1 MEFHCRLGS
10 PSGEVV
16 EGVYIAED
24 EAKLRQQ
31 LEEKGLFVLSL
42 QRKGTFGSLGI
53 SLPQRRRVKSQEF
66 AVFNQEL
73 ATLLDAGMPLV
84 QSLDILRERVE
95 SPVLKSVLDDVY
107 DRVRSG
113 AALSEAFATHG
124 DLFPGVYTASLLA
137 GEKSGSLEEVLRRYV
152 AYSRVIGTVRRKT
165 LSALIYPAI
174 LMALSLV
181 VVGIIV
187 LRVVPEFGDFYD
199 SLGAELPLGT
209 RAIMAVSDVFRQ
221 NLLAIV
227 IIIGGGAA
235 LGWAWFR
242 QPGRRAV
249 LDRLLLEIP
258 GVGGI
263 ARKFATSQLAR
274 TLATL
279 LRGGIPLVSALDV
292 AGRSIGNRY
301 FSQQLGTVSREV
313 REGQALSTTLAGR
326 GLFPSVAIKMV
337 EVGESTGALQEM
349 LTSVADFF
357 DEEIE
362 TSLSRFM
369 TVVEP
374 VLLVIM
380 GIVIAGLLLALYMPL
395 IQLGSIVS

>member
-10 PSGEVV
+10 PSGEIV

-31 LEEKGLFVLSL
+31 LEEKGLYVLSL
-42 QRKGTFGSLGI
+42 QRKGTFGSLGL
-53 SLPQRRRVKSQEF
+53 SLPQRRRVKAREF
-66 AVFNQEL
+66 IVFNQEL
-73 ATLLDAGMPLV
+73 ATLLKAGMPVV
-84 QSLDILRERVE
+84 QSLDILRQRVE
-95 SPVLKSVLDDVY
+95 NSVLKSVLDDVH

-113 AALSEAFATHG
+113 AALSDAFEAHG

-152 AYSRVIGTVRRKT
+152 AYSRVIDTVRRKT

-174 LMALSLV
+174 LLALSLIV
-181 VVGIIV
+181 VLIIV
-187 LRVVPEFGDFYD
+187 LRVVPEFGDFYEG
-199 SLGAELPLGT
+199 LGAELPLST
-209 RAIMAVSDVFRQ
+209 RVIVATSEALRQ

-227 IIIGGGAA
+227 ILVVGGAA
-235 LGWAWFR
+235 LGWAWLR
-242 QPGRRAV
+242 QSGSRAA
-249 LDRLLLEIP
+249 LDRVLLEIP

-263 ARKFATSQLAR
+263 ARRFATSQLAR
-274 TLATL
+274 TLSTL
-279 LRGGIPLVSALDV
+279 LRGGIPLVTALDV
-292 AGRSIGNRY
+292 AARSIGNRY
-301 FSQQLGTVSREV
+301 FSQQLATVSREV
-313 REGQALSTTLAGR
+313 REGQPLSTTLSRR
-326 GLFPSVAIKMV
+326 GIFPPVAVKMV

-362 TSLSRFM
+362 TALLRFM
-369 TVVEP
+369 TLVEP
-374 VLLVIM
+374 LLLVIM

-395 IQLGSIVS
+395 IQLGSIV

>member
-10 PSGEVV
+10 PSGEIV

-31 LEEKGLFVLSL
+31 LEEKGLYVLSL
-42 QRKGTFGSLGI
+42 QRKGTFGSLGL
-53 SLPQRRRVKSQEF
+53 SLPQRRRVKAREF
-66 AVFNQEL
+66 IVFNQEL
-73 ATLLDAGMPLV
+73 ATLLKAGMPVV
-84 QSLDILRERVE
+84 QSLDILRQRVE
-95 SPVLKSVLDDVY
+95 NPVLKSVLDDVH

-113 AALSEAFATHG
+113 AALSEAFASHG

-137 GEKSGSLEEVLRRYV
+137 GEKSGSLEEVLERYV
-152 AYSRVIGTVRRKT
+152 AYARVIGTVRRKT

-174 LMALSLV
+174 LLALSLV
-181 VVGIIV
+181 VVLIIV
-187 LRVVPEFGDFYD
+187 LRVVPEFGDFYQG
-199 SLGAELPLGT
+199 LGAELPFST
-209 RAIMAVSDVFRQ
+209 RVIVATSEALRQ

-227 IIIGGGAA
+227 ILVAGGAA
-235 LGWAWFR
+235 LGWAWLR
-242 QPGRRAV
+242 QSGSRAV
-249 LDRLLLEIP
+249 LDRVLLETP

-274 TLATL
+274 TLSTL
-279 LRGGIPLVSALDV
+279 LRGGIPLVTALDV
-292 AGRSIGNRY
+292 AARSIGNRY
-301 FSQQLGTVSREV
+301 FSQQLATVSREV
-313 REGQALSTTLAGR
+313 REGQSLSTTLSRR
-326 GLFPSVAIKMV
+326 GIFPPVAVKMV
-337 EVGESTGALQEM
+337 EVGESTGALQQM

-362 TSLSRFM
+362 TALSRFM
-369 TVVEP
+369 TLVEP
-374 VLLVIM
+374 LLLVIM

>member
-10 PSGEVV
+10 PGGEIV

-24 EAKLRQQ
+24 EAKLRKQ
-31 LEEKGLFVLSL
+31 LEEKGLYVLSL
-42 QRKGTFGSLGI
+42 QRKGTFGSLGL
-53 SLPQRRRVKSQEF
+53 SLPQRRRVKAREF
-66 AVFNQEL
+66 IVFNQEL
-73 ATLLDAGMPLV
+73 ATLLNAGMPVV
-84 QSLDILRERVE
+84 QSLDILRQRVDN
-95 SPVLKSVLDDVY
+95 PVLKSVLDDVH

-113 AALSEAFATHG
+113 AALSDAFAAHG

-137 GEKSGSLEEVLRRYV
+137 GEKSGSLEEVLKRYV

-174 LMALSLV
+174 LLALSLI

-199 SLGAELPLGT
+199 GLGAELPLST
-209 RAIMAVSDVFRQ
+209 RAIVATSEALRQ

-227 IIIGGGAA
+227 IIVAAGAA
-235 LGWAWFR
+235 LGWAWLR
-242 QPGRRAV
+242 QSGSRAM
-249 LDRLLLEIP
+249 LDRVLLEIP

-274 TLATL
+274 TLSTL
-279 LRGGIPLVSALDV
+279 LRGGIPLVTALDV
-292 AGRSIGNRY
+292 AAKSIGNRY

-313 REGQALSTTLAGR
+313 REGQSLSTTLSGR
-326 GLFPSVAIKMV
+326 GIFPPVAVKMV
-337 EVGESTGALQEM
+337 EVGESTGALQQM

-362 TSLSRFM
+362 TALSRFM
-369 TVVEP
+369 TLVEP
-374 VLLVIM
+374 LLLVIM

-395 IQLGSIVS
+395 IQLGSIV

>member
-10 PSGEVV
+10 PSGEIV

-31 LEEKGLFVLSL
+31 LEEKGLYVLSL
-42 QRKGTFGSLGI
+42 QRKGTFGSLGL
-53 SLPQRRRVKSQEF
+53 SLPQRRRVKSREF
-66 AVFNQEL
+66 VVFNQEL

-84 QSLDILRERVE
+84 QSLDILRQRVE
-95 SPVLKSVLDDVY
+95 SPVLKSVLDDVH

-113 AALSEAFATHG
+113 TALSEAFEAHG
-124 DLFPGVYTASLLA
+124 DLFPGVYTASLMA

-174 LMALSLV
+174 LLGLSLV

-187 LRVVPEFGDFYD
+187 LSVVPEFGDFYD
-199 SLGAELPLGT
+199 GMGAQLPLGT
-209 RAIMAVSDVFRQ
+209 RVIMAVSEAFRQ

-227 IIIGGGAA
+227 VVVGGGAV

-249 LDRLLLEIP
+249 LDRFLLEIP
-258 GVGGI
+258 GIGGI

-274 TLATL
+274 TLSTL

-292 AGRSIGNRY
+292 AARSIGNRY

-313 REGQALSTTLAGR
+313 REGQALSTTLSGR
-326 GLFPSVAIKMV
+326 GLFPSVAVKMV

-369 TVVEP
+369 TVLEP
-374 VLLVIM
+374 ILLVIM

>member
-1 MEFHCRLGS
+1 MEFQCRLGS
-10 PSGEVV
+10 PGGEIV
-16 EGVYIAED
+16 EGVYIAQD

-31 LEEKGLFVLSL
+31 LEEKGLYVLSL
-42 QRKGTFGSLGI
+42 QRKGTFGSLGL
-53 SLPQRRRVKSQEF
+53 SLPQRRRVKAREF
-66 AVFNQEL
+66 IVFNQEL
-73 ATLLDAGMPLV
+73 ATLLNAGMPVV
-84 QSLDILRERVE
+84 QSLDILRQRVE
-95 SPVLKSVLDDVY
+95 NPVLKSVLDDVH

-113 AALSEAFATHG
+113 AALSEAFEAHG

-152 AYSRVIGTVRRKT
+152 AYSRVVGTVRRKT

-174 LMALSLV
+174 LLALSLI

-199 SLGAELPLGT
+199 GLGAELPLGT
-209 RAIMAVSDVFRQ
+209 RVIVATSEALRQ
-221 NLLAIV
+221 NLLM
-227 IIIGGGAA
+227 IIILVAGGGA
-235 LGWAWFR
+235 LGWAWLR
-242 QPGRRAV
+242 QPGSRAM

-274 TLATL
+274 TLSTL
-279 LRGGIPLVSALDV
+279 LRGGIPLVTALDV
-292 AGRSIGNRY
+292 AAKSIGNRY

-313 REGQALSTTLAGR
+313 REGQSLSTTLSAR
-326 GLFPSVAIKMV
+326 GIFPPVAVKMV
-337 EVGESTGALQEM
+337 EVGESTGALQQM
-349 LTSVADFF
+349 LTSVAEFF

-362 TSLSRFM
+362 TALSRFM
-369 TVVEP
+369 TLVEP
-374 VLLVIM
+374 ILLVIM

-395 IQLGSIVS
+395 IQLGSIV

>member
-10 PSGEVV
+10 PSGEIV

-31 LEEKGLFVLSL
+31 LKEKGLYVLSL
-42 QRKGTFGSLGI
+42 QRKGTFGSLGL
-53 SLPQRRRVKSQEF
+53 SLPQRRRVKAREF
-66 AVFNQEL
+66 IVFNQEL
-73 ATLLDAGMPLV
+73 ATLLKAGMPVV
-84 QSLDILRERVE
+84 QSLDILRQRVE
-95 SPVLKSVLDDVY
+95 NPVLKSVLDDVH

-113 AALSEAFATHG
+113 AALSDAFEAHG

-174 LMALSLV
+174 LLALSLIV
-181 VVGIIV
+181 VLIIV
-187 LRVVPEFGDFYD
+187 LRVVPEFGDFYEG
-199 SLGAELPLGT
+199 LGAELPLST
-209 RAIMAVSDVFRQ
+209 RVIVATSEALRQ

-227 IIIGGGAA
+227 ILVAGGAA
-235 LGWAWFR
+235 LGWAWLR
-242 QPGRRAV
+242 QSGSRAV
-249 LDRLLLEIP
+249 LDRVLLEIP

-274 TLATL
+274 TLSTL
-279 LRGGIPLVSALDV
+279 LRGGIPLVTALDV
-292 AGRSIGNRY
+292 AARSIGNRY
-301 FSQQLGTVSREV
+301 FSQQLATVSREV
-313 REGQALSTTLAGR
+313 REGQPLSTTLSRR
-326 GLFPSVAIKMV
+326 GIFPPVAVKMV

-362 TSLSRFM
+362 TALLRFM
-369 TVVEP
+369 TLVEP
-374 VLLVIM
+374 LLLVIM

-395 IQLGSIVS
+395 IQLGSIV

>member
-10 PSGEVV
+10 PSGEIV

-24 EAKLRQQ
+24 EAKLRHQ
-31 LEEKGLFVLSL
+31 LEEKGLYVLSL
-42 QRKGTFGSLGI
+42 QRKGTLGSLGL
-53 SLPQRRRVKSQEF
+53 SLPQRRRVKSREF

-84 QSLDILRERVE
+84 QSLDILRQRVE
-95 SPVLKSVLDDVY
+95 SPVLKSVLDDVH

-113 AALSEAFATHG
+113 TALSEAFEAHG
-124 DLFPGVYTASLLA
+124 DLFPGVYTASLMA

-174 LMALSLV
+174 LLALSLV

-199 SLGAELPLGT
+199 GLGAQLPLGT
-209 RAIMAVSDVFRQ
+209 RVIMAVSEAFRQ

-227 IIIGGGAA
+227 VVVGGGAA

-274 TLATL
+274 TLSTL

-292 AGRSIGNRY
+292 AARSIGNRY

-313 REGQALSTTLAGR
+313 REGQALSTTLSGR
-326 GLFPSVAIKMV
+326 GLFPSVAVKMV

-369 TVVEP
+369 TVIEP
-374 VLLVIM
+374 ILLVIM

-395 IQLGSIVS
+395 IQLGSIV

>member
-10 PSGEVV
+10 PSGEIV

-31 LEEKGLFVLSL
+31 LKEKGLYVLSL
-42 QRKGTFGSLGI
+42 QRKGTFGSLGL
-53 SLPQRRRVKSQEF
+53 SLPQRRRVKAREF
-66 AVFNQEL
+66 IVFNQEL
-73 ATLLDAGMPLV
+73 ATLLKAGMPVV
-84 QSLDILRERVE
+84 QSLDILRQRVE
-95 SPVLKSVLDDVY
+95 NPVLKSVLDDVH

-113 AALSEAFATHG
+113 AALSDAFEAHG

-174 LMALSLV
+174 LLALSLIV
-181 VVGIIV
+181 VLIIV
-187 LRVVPEFGDFYD
+187 LRVVPEFGDFYEG
-199 SLGAELPLGT
+199 LGAELPLST
-209 RAIMAVSDVFRQ
+209 RVIVATSEALRQ

-227 IIIGGGAA
+227 ILVAGGAA
-235 LGWAWFR
+235 LGWAWLR
-242 QPGRRAV
+242 QSGSRAV
-249 LDRLLLEIP
+249 LDRVLLEIP

-263 ARKFATSQLAR
+263 ARKIATSQLAR
-274 TLATL
+274 TLSTL
-279 LRGGIPLVSALDV
+279 LRGGIPLVTALDV
-292 AGRSIGNRY
+292 AARSIGNRY
-301 FSQQLGTVSREV
+301 FSQQLATVSREV
-313 REGQALSTTLAGR
+313 REGQPLSTTLSRR
-326 GLFPSVAIKMV
+326 GIFPQVAVKMV

-362 TSLSRFM
+362 TALLRFM
-369 TVVEP
+369 TLVEP
-374 VLLVIM
+374 LLLVIM

-395 IQLGSIVS
+395 IQLGSIV

>member
-1 MEFHCRLGS
+1 MKFHCRLGS
-10 PSGEVV
+10 PSGEIV
-16 EGVYIAED
+16 EGAYIAED

-31 LEEKGLFVLSL
+31 LEEKGLYVLSL
-42 QRKGTFGSLGI
+42 QRKGTFGSLGL
-53 SLPQRRRVKSQEF
+53 SLPQRRRVKSREF
-66 AVFNQEL
+66 VVFNQEL

-84 QSLDILRERVE
+84 QSLDILRQRVE
-95 SPVLKSVLDDVY
+95 SPVLKSVLDDVH

-113 AALSEAFATHG
+113 TALSEAFEAHG
-124 DLFPGVYTASLLA
+124 DLFPGVYTASLMA

-174 LMALSLV
+174 LLALSLV

-199 SLGAELPLGT
+199 GLGAQLPLGT
-209 RAIMAVSDVFRQ
+209 RMIMAVSEGFRQ

-227 IIIGGGAA
+227 VVVGGGAA

-242 QPGRRAV
+242 RPGRRAV
-249 LDRLLLEIP
+249 LDQFLLEIP
-258 GVGGI
+258 GIGGI

-274 TLATL
+274 TLSTL

-292 AGRSIGNRY
+292 AARSIGNRY

-313 REGQALSTTLAGR
+313 REGQALSTTLSSR
-326 GLFPSVAIKMV
+326 GLFPSVAVKMV

-369 TVVEP
+369 TVIEP
-374 VLLVIM
+374 ILLVIM

-395 IQLGSIVS
+395 IQLGSIV

>member
-10 PSGEVV
+10 PGGEIV

-31 LEEKGLFVLSL
+31 FEEKGLYVLSL
-42 QRKGTFGSLGI
+42 QRKGTIGSLGL
-53 SLPQRRRVKSQEF
+53 SLPQRRRVRAREF
-66 AVFNQEL
+66 IIFNQEL
-73 ATLLDAGMPLV
+73 ATLLNAGMPVV
-84 QSLDILRERVE
+84 QSLDILRQRVE
-95 SPVLKSVLDDVY
+95 NPTLKSVLDDVH
-107 DRVRSG
+107 DEVRSG
-113 AALSEAFATHG
+113 AALSDAFAAHG

-152 AYSRVIGTVRRKT
+152 AYARVIGTVRRKT

-174 LMALSLV
+174 LLALSLV

-187 LRVVPEFGDFYD
+187 LRVVPEFGDFYAG
-199 SLGAELPLGT
+199 LGAELPLGT
-209 RAIMAVSDVFRQ
+209 RAIVATSGALRQ

-227 IIIGGGAA
+227 VVAAGGAA
-235 LGWAWFR
+235 LGWAWWR
-242 QPGRRAV
+242 QPGSQAM
-249 LDRLLLEIP
+249 LDRVLLEIP

-274 TLATL
+274 TLSTL
-279 LRGGIPLVSALDV
+279 LRGGIPLVTALDV
-292 AGRSIGNRY
+292 AARSIGNRY
-301 FSQQLGTVSREV
+301 VSQQLGTVSREV
-313 REGQALSTTLAGR
+313 REGQSLSTTLSGQ
-326 GLFPSVAIKMV
+326 GIFPPVAVKMV
-337 EVGESTGALQEM
+337 EVGESTGALQQM

-362 TSLSRFM
+362 TALSRFM
-369 TVVEP
+369 TLVEP
-374 VLLVIM
+374 LLLVIM

>member
-10 PSGEVV
+10 PNGEIV

-24 EAKLRQQ
+24 ETKLRQQ
-31 LEEKGLFVLSL
+31 LEEKGLYVLSL
-42 QRKGTFGSLGI
+42 QRKGTFGSIGL
-53 SLPQRRRVKSQEF
+53 SLPQRRRVKAREF
-66 AVFNQEL
+66 IVFNQEL
-73 ATLLDAGMPLV
+73 ATLLNAGMPVV
-84 QSLDILRERVE
+84 QSLDILRQRVE
-95 SPVLKSVLDDVY
+95 NPVLKSVLDDVH

-113 AALSEAFATHG
+113 AALSDAFAAHG
-124 DLFPGVYTASLLA
+124 DIFPGVYTASLLA

-152 AYSRVIGTVRRKT
+152 AYSHVIGTVRRKT

-174 LMALSLV
+174 LMALSII

-187 LRVVPEFGDFYD
+187 LRVVPEFGDFYEG
-199 SLGAELPLGT
+199 LGAQLPLGT
-209 RAIMAVSDVFRQ
+209 RAIVATSEALRQ

-227 IIIGGGAA
+227 ILAAGAAA
-235 LGWAWFR
+235 LGWTWLR
-242 QPGRRAV
+242 QSGSRAM
-249 LDRLLLEIP
+249 LDRFLLEIP

-274 TLATL
+274 TLSTL
-279 LRGGIPLVSALDV
+279 LKGGIPLVTALDV
-292 AGRSIGNRY
+292 AGGSIGNRY
-301 FSQQLGTVSREV
+301 FSQQLATVSREV
-313 REGQALSTTLAGR
+313 REGQPLSTTLSGR
-326 GLFPSVAIKMV
+326 GIFPPVAVKMV
-337 EVGESTGALQEM
+337 EVGESTGALQQM

-369 TVVEP
+369 TLVEP
-374 VLLVIM
+374 LLLVIM
-380 GIVIAGLLLALYMPL
+380 GIIIAGLLLALYMPL

>member
-1 MEFHCRLGS
+1 MEFQCRLGS
-10 PSGEVV
+10 PGGEII
-16 EGVYIAED
+16 EGVYIADD

-31 LEEKGLFVLSL
+31 LEEKGLYVLSL
-42 QRKGTFGSLGI
+42 QRKWAFGPLGL
-53 SLPQRRRVKSQEF
+53 SLPQRRRVKASEF
-66 AVFNQEL
+66 IVFNQEL
-73 ATLLDAGMPLV
+73 ATLLNAGMPVV
-84 QSLDILRERVE
+84 QSLDILRQRIEN
-95 SPVLKSVLDDVY
+95 PVLKSVLDDVH

-113 AALSEAFATHG
+113 AALSDAFEAHG

-152 AYSRVIGTVRRKT
+152 AYSRVVGTVRSKT

-174 LMALSLV
+174 LLALSLI

-199 SLGAELPLGT
+199 GLGAELPLGT
-209 RAIMAVSDVFRQ
+209 RVIVATSEALRQ
-221 NLLAIV
+221 NLLT
-227 IIIGGGAA
+227 IIILVAGGGT
-235 LGWAWFR
+235 LGWAWLR
-242 QPGRRAV
+242 QPGSRAM

-274 TLATL
+274 TLSTL
-279 LRGGIPLVSALDV
+279 LRGGIPLVTALDV
-292 AGRSIGNRY
+292 AAKSIGNRY

-313 REGQALSTTLAGR
+313 REGQSLSTTLSAR
-326 GLFPSVAIKMV
+326 GIFPPVAVKMV
-337 EVGESTGALQEM
+337 EVGESTGALQQM
-349 LTSVADFF
+349 LTSVAEFF

-362 TSLSRFM
+362 TALSRFV

-374 VLLVIM
+374 LLLVIM
-380 GIVIAGLLLALYMPL
+380 GIVIAGLLLALYLPL
-395 IQLGSIVS
+395 IQLGSIV

>member
-10 PSGEVV
+10 PSGEIV

-31 LEEKGLFVLSL
+31 LKEKGLYVLSL
-42 QRKGTFGSLGI
+42 QRKGTFGSLGL
-53 SLPQRRRVKSQEF
+53 SLPQRRRVKAREF
-66 AVFNQEL
+66 IVFNQEL
-73 ATLLDAGMPLV
+73 ATLLKAGMPVV
-84 QSLDILRERVE
+84 QSLDILRQRVE
-95 SPVLKSVLDDVY
+95 NPVLKSVLDDVH

-113 AALSEAFATHG
+113 AALSDAFEAHG

-174 LMALSLV
+174 LLALSLIV
-181 VVGIIV
+181 VLIIV
-187 LRVVPEFGDFYD
+187 LRVVPEFGDFYEG
-199 SLGAELPLGT
+199 LGAELPLST
-209 RAIMAVSDVFRQ
+209 RVIVATSEALRQ

-227 IIIGGGAA
+227 ILVAGGAA
-235 LGWAWFR
+235 LGWAWLR
-242 QPGRRAV
+242 QSGSRAV
-249 LDRLLLEIP
+249 LDRVLLEIP

-263 ARKFATSQLAR
+263 ARKIATSQLAR
-274 TLATL
+274 TLSTL
-279 LRGGIPLVSALDV
+279 LRGGIPLVTALDV
-292 AGRSIGNRY
+292 AARSIGNRY
-301 FSQQLGTVSREV
+301 FSQQLATVSREV
-313 REGQALSTTLAGR
+313 REGQPLSTTLSRR
-326 GLFPSVAIKMV
+326 GIFPPVAVKMV

-362 TSLSRFM
+362 TALLRFM
-369 TVVEP
+369 TLVEP
-374 VLLVIM
+374 LLLVIM

-395 IQLGSIVS
+395 IQLGSIV

>member
-10 PSGEVV
+10 PSGEIV

-31 LEEKGLFVLSL
+31 LEEKGLYVLSL
-42 QRKGTFGSLGI
+42 QQKGTFGSLGL
-53 SLPQRRRVKSQEF
+53 SLPQRRRVKSREF
-66 AVFNQEL
+66 IVFNQEL

-84 QSLDILRERVE
+84 QSLDILRQRVE
-95 SPVLKSVLDDVY
+95 SPVLKSVLDDVH

-113 AALSEAFATHG
+113 TALSEAFEAHG
-124 DLFPGVYTASLLA
+124 DLFPGVYTASLMA

-152 AYSRVIGTVRRKT
+152 TYSRVIGTVRRKT

-174 LMALSLV
+174 LLGLSLV

-187 LRVVPEFGDFYD
+187 LSVVPEFGDFYD
-199 SLGAELPLGT
+199 GMGAELPPET
-209 RAIMAVSDVFRQ
+209 RAIVAVSGALRQ

-227 IIIGGGAA
+227 VVVGGGAA

-242 QPGRRAV
+242 QPGRREV
-249 LDRLLLEIP
+249 LDRFLLEIP

-292 AGRSIGNRY
+292 AARSIGNRY

-313 REGQALSTTLAGR
+313 REGQALSTTLSGR
-326 GLFPSVAIKMV
+326 GLFPSVAVKMV

-369 TVVEP
+369 TVLEP
-374 VLLVIM
+374 TLLVIM

>member
-1 MEFHCRLGS
+1 MEFQCRLGS
-10 PSGEVV
+10 PGGEIV

-31 LEEKGLFVLSL
+31 LEEKGLYVLSL
-42 QRKGTFGSLGI
+42 QRKGTFGSLGLSI
-53 SLPQRRRVKSQEF
+53 PQRRRVKAREF
-66 AVFNQEL
+66 IVFNQEL
-73 ATLLDAGMPLV
+73 ATLLNAGMPVV
-84 QSLDILRERVE
+84 QSLDILRQRVE
-95 SPVLKSVLDDVY
+95 NPVLKSVLDDVH

-113 AALSEAFATHG
+113 AALSDAFEAHG

-152 AYSRVIGTVRRKT
+152 AYSRVVGTVRRKT

-174 LMALSLV
+174 LLALSLI

-187 LRVVPEFGDFYD
+187 LRVVPEFGDFYNG
-199 SLGAELPLGT
+199 LGAELPLGT
-209 RAIMAVSDVFRQ
+209 RVIVATSEALRQ
-221 NLLAIV
+221 NLLT
-227 IIIGGGAA
+227 IIILVAGAGA
-235 LGWAWFR
+235 LGWAWLR
-242 QPGRRAV
+242 QPGSRAM

-274 TLATL
+274 TLSTL
-279 LRGGIPLVSALDV
+279 LRGGIPLVTALDV
-292 AGRSIGNRY
+292 AAKSIGNRY
-301 FSQQLGTVSREV
+301 FSKQLGTVSREV
-313 REGQALSTTLAGR
+313 REGQSLSTTLSAR
-326 GLFPSVAIKMV
+326 GIFPRVAVKMV

-362 TSLSRFM
+362 TALSRFM

-374 VLLVIM
+374 LLLVIM

-395 IQLGSIVS
+395 IQLGSIV

>member
-10 PSGEVV
+10 PSGEIV

-31 LEEKGLFVLSL
+31 LEEKGLYVLSL
-42 QRKGTFGSLGI
+42 QRKGTFGSLGL
-53 SLPQRRRVKSQEF
+53 SLPQRRRVKSREF
-66 AVFNQEL
+66 IVFNQEL

-84 QSLDILRERVE
+84 QSLDILRQRVE
-95 SPVLKSVLDDVY
+95 SPVLKSVLDDVH

-113 AALSEAFATHG
+113 TALSEAFEAHG
-124 DLFPGVYTASLLA
+124 DLFPGVYTASLMA

-174 LMALSLV
+174 LLGLSLV

-187 LRVVPEFGDFYD
+187 LSVVPEFGDFYD
-199 SLGAELPLGT
+199 GMGAELPPET
-209 RAIMAVSDVFRQ
+209 RAIVAVSGALRQ

-227 IIIGGGAA
+227 VVVGGGAA

-242 QPGRRAV
+242 QPGRREV
-249 LDRLLLEIP
+249 LDRFLLEIP

-292 AGRSIGNRY
+292 AARSIGNRY

-313 REGQALSTTLAGR
+313 REGQALSTTLSGR
-326 GLFPSVAIKMV
+326 GLFPSVAVKMV

-369 TVVEP
+369 TVLEP
-374 VLLVIM
+374 ILLVIM

>member
-1 MEFHCRLGS
+1 MEFQCRLGS
-10 PSGEVV
+10 PGGEIV
-16 EGVYIAED
+16 EGVYIAQN

-31 LEEKGLFVLSL
+31 LEEKGLYVLSL
-42 QRKGTFGSLGI
+42 QRKGTFGSLGL
-53 SLPQRRRVKSQEF
+53 SLPQRRRVKAREF
-66 AVFNQEL
+66 IVFNQEL
-73 ATLLDAGMPLV
+73 ATLLNAGMPVV
-84 QSLDILRERVE
+84 QSLDILRQRVE
-95 SPVLKSVLDDVY
+95 NPVLKSVLDDVH

-113 AALSEAFATHG
+113 AALSEAFEAHG

-152 AYSRVIGTVRRKT
+152 AYSRVVGTVRRKT

-174 LMALSLV
+174 LLALSLI

-199 SLGAELPLGT
+199 GLGAELPLGT
-209 RAIMAVSDVFRQ
+209 RVIVATSEALRQ
-221 NLLAIV
+221 NLLM
-227 IIIGGGAA
+227 IIILVAGGGA
-235 LGWAWFR
+235 LGWAWLR
-242 QPGRRAV
+242 QPGSRAM

-274 TLATL
+274 TLSTL
-279 LRGGIPLVSALDV
+279 LRGGIPLVTALDV
-292 AGRSIGNRY
+292 AAKSIGNRY

-313 REGQALSTTLAGR
+313 REGQSLSTTLSAR
-326 GLFPSVAIKMV
+326 GIFPPVAVKMV
-337 EVGESTGALQEM
+337 EVGESTGALQQM
-349 LTSVADFF
+349 LTSVAEFF

-362 TSLSRFM
+362 TALSRFM
-369 TVVEP
+369 TLVEP
-374 VLLVIM
+374 ILLVIM

-395 IQLGSIVS
+395 IQLGSIV

>member
-1 MEFHCRLGS
+1 MKFHCRLGS
-10 PSGEVV
+10 PSGEIV
-16 EGVYIAED
+16 EGAYIAED

-31 LEEKGLFVLSL
+31 LEEKGLYVLSL
-42 QRKGTFGSLGI
+42 QRKGTFGSLGL
-53 SLPQRRRVKSQEF
+53 SLPQRRRVKSREF
-66 AVFNQEL
+66 VVFNQEL

-84 QSLDILRERVE
+84 QSLDILRQRVE
-95 SPVLKSVLDDVY
+95 SPVLKSVLDDVH

-113 AALSEAFATHG
+113 TALSEAFEAHG
-124 DLFPGVYTASLLA
+124 DLFPGVYTASLMA

-174 LMALSLV
+174 LLALSLV

-199 SLGAELPLGT
+199 GLGAQLPLGT
-209 RAIMAVSDVFRQ
+209 RMIMAVSEGFRQ

-227 IIIGGGAA
+227 VVVGGGAA

-242 QPGRRAV
+242 RPGRRAV
-249 LDRLLLEIP
+249 LDQFLLEIP
-258 GVGGI
+258 GIGGI

-274 TLATL
+274 TLSTL

-292 AGRSIGNRY
+292 AARSIGNRY

-313 REGQALSTTLAGR
+313 REGQALSTTLSSR
-326 GLFPSVAIKMV
+326 GLFPSVAVKMV

-369 TVVEP
+369 TVIEP
-374 VLLVIM
+374 ILLMIM

-395 IQLGSIVS
+395 IQLGSIV

>member
-1 MEFHCRLGS
+1 MEFQCRLGS
-10 PSGEVV
+10 PGGEIV
-16 EGVYIAED
+16 EGVYIAQD

-31 LEEKGLFVLSL
+31 LEEKGLYVLSL
-42 QRKGTFGSLGI
+42 QRKGTFGSLGL
-53 SLPQRRRVKSQEF
+53 SLPQRRRVKAREF
-66 AVFNQEL
+66 IVFNQEL
-73 ATLLDAGMPLV
+73 ATLLNAGMPVV
-84 QSLDILRERVE
+84 QSLDILRQRVE
-95 SPVLKSVLDDVY
+95 NPVLKSVLDDVH

-113 AALSEAFATHG
+113 AALSEAFEAHG

-152 AYSRVIGTVRRKT
+152 AYSRVVGTVRRKT

-174 LMALSLV
+174 LLALSLI

-199 SLGAELPLGT
+199 GLGAELPLGT
-209 RAIMAVSDVFRQ
+209 RVIVATSEALRQ
-221 NLLAIV
+221 NLLMT
-227 IIIGGGAA
+227 IILVAGGGA
-235 LGWAWFR
+235 LGWAWLR
-242 QPGRRAV
+242 QPGSRAM

-274 TLATL
+274 TLSTL
-279 LRGGIPLVSALDV
+279 LRGGIPLVTALDV
-292 AGRSIGNRY
+292 AAKSIGNRY

-313 REGQALSTTLAGR
+313 REGQSLSTTLSAR
-326 GLFPSVAIKMV
+326 GIFTPVAVKMV
-337 EVGESTGALQEM
+337 EVGESTGALQQM
-349 LTSVADFF
+349 LTSVAEFF

-362 TSLSRFM
+362 TALSRFM
-369 TVVEP
+369 TLVEP
-374 VLLVIM
+374 ILLVIM

-395 IQLGSIVS
+395 IQLGSIV